1 MKLGTF
7 LSCLWIVISASGC
20 ASPSVDDP
28 PPATVA
34 QKVDEARPAPLFD
47 NLGSHHH
54 QITTS
59 SPLAQRYFDQGLIFA
74 YAFNHSEAGRSFEA
88 ASKLDPSCAM
98 AFWGMALVLGP
109 HVNAPMNDADVPKAY
124 EAVQRAMQLAKDGNT
139 TDAERAYIAALGKR
153 YAPQTT
159 KDRSSLDLAYAEAMR
174 QVVSQFPDDVDAM
187 TLCAE
192 ALMDT
197 MPWDYWL
204 EQHQPKPATKEVLA
218 MLEKAIARDLN
229 HPGANHLYI
238 HAVEAGPTPQ
248 KGLASA
254 DRLRSISPGAGH
266 LVHMPAHIYL
276 RLGRYQEA
284 SRANEIAIE
293 VDQNYLAACKAQG
306 YYPLAYY
313 PHNVHFLWYSTA
325 MEGRSAEC
333 LAAARKAAA
342 YTRAKHC
349 GTAEANLQRP
359 LPLLALARF
368 GRWDELLAEPQPTM
382 EHTFDLA
389 VWHYARGVA
398 LARKGR
404 VDEARKVQSEFALI
418 AASEE
423 AKKLDT
429 PSHPATSVIKIAGH
443 ELSAEIARA
452 EGRTDEWISE
462 LTKAVESQD
471 ALPYMEPPYWYY
483 PVRHAL
489 GAALLELSRADEA
502 EKVYRDDLK
511 RNPQN
516 GWSLKGLAKS
526 LSMQGKQDLASEVER
541 QFQHAWQRAD
551 VKIEGSRI

>member
-1 MKLGTF
+1 MRH
-7 LSCLWIVISASGC
+7 A
-20 ASPSVDDP
+20 
-28 PPATVA
+28 
-34 QKVDEARPAPLFD
+34 PAPLFD
-47 NLGSHHH
+47 NLGDHHH
-54 QITTS
+54 TITTS
-59 SPLAQRYFDQGLIFA
+59 SPLAQRYFDQGLILA
-74 YAFNHSEAGRSFEA
+74 YAFNHTEAGRSFEA
-88 ASKLDPSCAM
+88 ASRLDPNCAM
-98 AFWGMALVLGP
+98 AYWGMALVLGP
-109 HVNAPMNDADVPKAY
+109 HVNSPMNDANVPKAY
-124 EAVQRAMQLAKDGNT
+124 ESVQRALQLAKSGNV
-139 TDAERAYIAALGKR
+139 TDAERAYIAALAKR
-153 YAPQTT
+153 YAAEPTN
-159 KDRSSLDLAYAEAMR
+159 DRSSLDLAYADAMR
-174 QVVSQFPDDVDAM
+174 GVVKQFPDDVDAM

-204 EQHQPKPATKEVLA
+204 EQHQPKPATKDVLA
-218 MLEKAIARDLN
+218 MLENAIARDPN
-229 HPGANHLYI
+229 HPGANHLYV
-238 HAVEAGPTPQ
+238 HAVEAGPTPE
-248 KGLASA
+248 KGLPSA

-276 RLGRYQEA
+276 RMGRYQEA

-306 YYPLAYY
+306 FYPLAYY

-325 MEGRSAEC
+325 MEGRSADC

-342 YTRAKHC
+342 YTKAKHC
-349 GTAEANLQRP
+349 GTVEANLQRP

-389 VWHYARGVA
+389 VWNYARGVA

-404 VDEARKVQSEFALI
+404 VDEARSVQAEFAQL
-418 AASEE
+418 AASDE

-429 PSHPATSVIKIAGH
+429 PNHPATAVIKIAGH
-443 ELSAEIARA
+443 ELTAEIARA
-452 EGRTDEWISE
+452 DGRKNEWISE
-462 LTKAVESQD
+462 LEKAVELQD

-489 GAALLELSRADEA
+489 GAALLEMEKPAEA

-511 RNPQN
+511 RNLQN

-526 LSMQGKQDLASEVER
+526 LSAQGKQDQATEVER
-541 QFQHAWQRAD
+541 EFNYAWQRAD
-551 VKIEGSRI
+551 VKIDGSRI